1 MASAPRRAPTLL
13 NSGSISWSPKSARAV
28 IPVRSGLT
36 SAAIGSV
43 VAGDM
48 TLERARGKDLYQ
60 RPIKS
65 ENLMSREAV
74 SA

>member
-1 MASAPRRAPTLL
+1 
-13 NSGSISWSPKSARAV
+13 
-28 IPVRSGLT
+28 VRSGLT